1 MEESRNETQNISMEE
16 DKEGVDCVFE
26 KQERWHYDYGYEVFT
41 KIDFN
46 IEPAPTLPE
55 IKPKHAI
62 KFSFSSKFRSFS
74 IFFYIYIC
82 TPVMHISWSKTHI
95 LTGKIFVIT
104 PCRPNFCV
112 LFWYFEGVHFKF
124 LCYQVCIPAVFFTI
138 CKIKLL

>member
-55 IKPKHAI
+55 VKPKHAI
-62 KFSFSSKFRSFS
+62 KFSFSSKLRSFS
-74 IFFYIYIC
+74 IFFYIY
-82 TPVMHISWSKTHI
+82 MH
-95 LTGKIFVIT
+95 TGYAHQLEQNAYSH
-104 PCRPNFCV
+104 RQNFRDNT
-112 LFWYFEGVHFKF
+112 LW
-124 LCYQVCIPAVFFTI
+124 T
-138 CKIKLL
+138 KLLCSILVFRGCSF